1 MAWRGDSWAEVVERA
16 ASGERRKPVT
26 EREDPAALAARAVP
40 WTLTARARVTPD
52 GLVLGAAMDAVEI
65 AFAQLYHVEP
75 VDPWPSLA
83 VGWVDGGESCSA
95 VLSPIVHEE
104 DDTFARA
111 VEEVVGAC
119 ERRVPRMTA
128 RGWLD
133 VPVVSW
139 ERVEE
144 LPGEGEEQP
153 SMRGYRMAPE
163 APDPV
168 VARRVL
174 ALPADSLWTWIWAR
188 LRPASRRVEPREVVL
203 TRRFVY
209 VRSRSGERLRL
220 PAETLRTSRATADS
234 DTIYV
239 FGRHTELLLV
249 HLPECPVAVAL
260 DARVDG
266 SQRR

>member
-1 MAWRGDSWAEVVERA
+1 MAWRGDSWAQVVARA
-16 ASGERRKPVT
+16 ASGEAQKRVT
-26 EREDPAALAARAVP
+26 EREARAALAARAVP
-40 WTLTARARVTPD
+40 WTLTPRARVTPG
-52 GLVLGAAMDAVEI
+52 GLVLGAAMDAVEM

-83 VGWVDGGESCSA
+83 IGWVDGGESCSS
-95 VLSPIVHEE
+95 VLTPLRAE
-104 DDTFARA
+104 DDEPFARA
-111 VEEVVGAC
+111 VEEVVDAC

-133 VPVVSW
+133 VPVQRF
-139 ERVEE
+139 ERVEK

-153 SMRGYRMAPE
+153 AMLGYRMAPE
-163 APDPV
+163 PPDPI

-188 LRPASRRVEPREVVL
+188 LRPAPRRVEGKEVVL

-209 VRSRSGERLRL
+209 VRTRSDEKLRA
-220 PAETLRTSRATADS
+220 PAEALRTSRATADG
-234 DTIYV
+234 DAIYV

-249 HLPECPVAVAL
+249 HQPECPVAAAL
-260 DARVDG
+260 DARLGG
-266 SQRR
+266 SQGR